1 MKDTWKANL
10 LLSKGSKTI
19 DTVSLEV
26 EGQDVMCNNDIAHSM
41 NKFFCSV
48 GHKLSDNISHQAN
61 PLLSNEYILNRLRT
75 QYRFETVTPLN
86 VESALKKMKTLFRFT
101 SDDIASYFLKI
112 ALPVIASSLCK
123 ILNNLIET
131 LVFPDA
137 FKAY

>member
-1 MKDTWKANL
+1 M
-10 LLSKGSKTI
+10 
-19 DTVSLEV
+19 
-26 EGQDVMCNNDIAHSM
+26 
-41 NKFFCSV
+41 
-48 GHKLSDNISHQAN
+48 N

-86 VESALKKMKTLFRFT
+86 VESALKKMKMLFRFT

-137 FKAY
+137 FKASGKTKVI